1 MDSLS
6 ILWAFIVL
14 DQWLKP
20 KLVTFNNME
29 RGIYR
34 LMEAIPIG
42 ISAVSNFGF
51 PIVMTFYL
59 FIRFEKKIDKLE
71 NVIVQ
76 LSNVIKDSIK

>member
-1 MDSLS
+1 
-6 ILWAFIVL
+6 
-14 DQWLKP
+14 
-20 KLVTFNNME
+20 
-29 RGIYR
+29 
-34 LMEAIPIG
+34 MEAIPIG